1 VPLSRLRN
9 KKLVKTNH
17 KYKENEIW
25 KEIYPRIF
33 SLIEMNKRTRKRFG
47 AIFGL
52 DRQILSIIAAMM
64 YNPIAPLPT
73 LGNEVHFLKRRIF

>member
-1 VPLSRLRN
+1 V
-9 KKLVKTNH
+9 TANH
-17 KYKENEIW
+17 KLKEDEIW

-52 DRQILSIIAAMM
+52 NGEILSIIAAMI

-73 LGNEVHFLKRRIF
+73 LGNKVHFLKRRIF